1 MFDEYKTDQFFDEVF
16 SAQGVQRPHYGMVL
30 DSIGG
35 LNPSDFGQRQR
46 TADNAFLRQ
55 GVTFTVYGDEQGTE
69 RIFPF
74 DLMPRVI
81 PRKEWDHIEAG
92 LIQRITALNL
102 FLNDV
107 YHGQK
112 IIADGV
118 VPASLV
124 ESASH
129 YRPELRGVRVPH
141 NIYIHI
147 CGTDLVRD
155 GKGEYYVLED
165 NGRCPSGASYMLE
178 NRNAMKR
185 AFPGLL
191 QSLPVRPVDSYGTM
205 LRESLEYLAPPGV
218 LEPVV
223 VVLTPGVYNSA
234 YFEHCYLAKQM
245 GVPIVEGRDLIMRN
259 DRVFMR
265 TTKGLQQVHVIYRR
279 IDDDFLDPQV
289 FRKDSLLGVPGLVR
303 SYQAG
308 HVALAN
314 SIGTG
319 VADDKAVYAC
329 VPKMI
334 KYYLD
339 QDPILPNVPTY
350 LGVDESECGYILDNL
365 DKLVVKAVNESGGYG
380 MLMGPHSTKKECADF
395 AERVKANPRN
405 YIAQPVLALSRHP
418 VFVEDHFEGRH
429 IDFRPYV
436 LYGDRVRVVP
446 GGLTRVA
453 LKAGSLVV
461 NSSQGGGSKDTWVL
475 WEDRL
480 DAAAP
485 GMTPATSA
493 LPA

>member
-1 MFDEYKTDQFFDEVF
+1 MFDNYRTDDFYDEVF
-16 SAQGVQRPHYGMVL
+16 SAPGERRPHYAAVL
-30 DSIGG
+30 ESVGSLKPEDYSA
-35 LNPSDFGQRQR
+35 LQRS
-46 TADNAFLRQ
+46 ADKSFLQQ
-55 GVTFTVYGDEQGTE
+55 GVTFTVYGDDQGTE

-81 PRKEWDHIEAG
+81 PRREWDRIEAG
-92 LIQRITALNL
+92 LVQRITALNL

-107 YHGQK
+107 YHGGK
-112 IIADGV
+112 IVSDGV
-118 VPASLV
+118 VPAELV

-129 YRPELRGVRVPH
+129 YRPEFRGVRVPH

-155 GKGEYYVLED
+155 GSGDYYVLED

-185 AFPGLL
+185 SFPELL
-191 QSLPVRPVDSYGTM
+191 QTLPVRPVDAYGTM
-205 LRESLEYLAPPGV
+205 LRETLEHLAPRGT

-223 VVLTPGVYNSA
+223 VVLTPGIYNSA
-234 YFEHCYLAKQM
+234 YFEHSFLARQM
-245 GVPIVEGRDLIMRN
+245 GVPIVEGRDLIVRS

-265 TTKGLQQVHVIYRR
+265 TTEGLRQVHVIYRR
-279 IDDDFLDPQV
+279 IDDDFLDPLV

-303 SYQAG
+303 CCQKG
-308 HVALAN
+308 TVALAN

-350 LGVDESECGYILDNL
+350 LGIDEKECSYILANL
-365 DKLVVKAVNESGGYG
+365 EKLVVKAVNESGGYG
-380 MLMGPHSTKKECADF
+380 MLMGPQASAEQRAVF
-395 AERVKANPRN
+395 AEKVKANPRN

-418 VFVEDHFEGRH
+418 VFVDDHFEGRH
-429 IDFRPYV
+429 IDLRPYV

-453 LKAGSLVV
+453 LRKGSLVV

-475 WEDRL
+475 WD
-480 DAAAP
+480 DAVSSP
-485 GMTPATSA
+485 ST
-493 LPA
+493 

>member
-155 GKGEYYVLED
+155 GKG
-165 NGRCPSGASYMLE
+165 NTTCWR
-178 NRNAMKR
+178 
-185 AFPGLL
+185 
-191 QSLPVRPVDSYGTM
+191 TM
-205 LRESLEYLAPPGV
+205 AGV
-218 LEPVV
+218 LPERA
-223 VVLTPGVYNSA
+223 T
-234 YFEHCYLAKQM
+234 CWK
-245 GVPIVEGRDLIMRN
+245 
-259 DRVFMR
+259 
-265 TTKGLQQVHVIYRR
+265 
-279 IDDDFLDPQV
+279 
-289 FRKDSLLGVPGLVR
+289 
-303 SYQAG
+303 
-308 HVALAN
+308 
-314 SIGTG
+314 TG
-319 VADDKAVYAC
+319 M
-329 VPKMI
+329 P
-334 KYYLD
+334 
-339 QDPILPNVPTY
+339 
-350 LGVDESECGYILDNL
+350 
-365 DKLVVKAVNESGGYG
+365 
-380 MLMGPHSTKKECADF
+380 
-395 AERVKANPRN
+395 
-405 YIAQPVLALSRHP
+405 
-418 VFVEDHFEGRH
+418 
-429 IDFRPYV
+429 
-436 LYGDRVRVVP
+436 
-446 GGLTRVA
+446 
-453 LKAGSLVV
+453 
-461 NSSQGGGSKDTWVL
+461 
-475 WEDRL
+475 
-480 DAAAP
+480 
-485 GMTPATSA
+485 
-493 LPA
+493 

>member
-1 MFDEYKTDQFFDEVF
+1 MFDNYRTDEFYDEVF
-16 SAQGVQRPHYGMVL
+16 SAPGERRAHYAAVL
-30 DSIGG
+30 ESIGA
-35 LNPSDFGQRQR
+35 LKPEDYSAMQRA
-46 TADNAFLRQ
+46 ADKAFLQQ
-55 GVTFTVYGDEQGTE
+55 GVTFTVYGDDQGTE

-74 DLMPRVI
+74 DLMPRLI
-81 PRKEWDHIEAG
+81 PRREWDRIEAG
-92 LIQRITALNL
+92 LVQRITALNL

-107 YHGQK
+107 YHGGK
-112 IIADGV
+112 IISDGV
-118 VPASLV
+118 VPAELV

-129 YRPELRGVRVPH
+129 YRPEFRGVRVPH

-147 CGTDLVRD
+147 CGTDLIRD
-155 GKGEYYVLED
+155 DSGEYYVLED

-185 AFPGLL
+185 SFPELL
-191 QSLPVRPVDSYGTM
+191 QALPVRPVDAYGTM
-205 LRESLEYLAPPGV
+205 LRETLEHLAPRGTV
-218 LEPVV
+218 EPVV
-223 VVLTPGVYNSA
+223 VVLTPGIYNSA
-234 YFEHCYLAKQM
+234 YFEHSFLARQM
-245 GVPIVEGRDLIMRN
+245 GVPIVEGRDLIVRN

-265 TTKGLQQVHVIYRR
+265 TTEGLRQVHVIYRR
-279 IDDDFLDPQV
+279 IDDDFLDPLV

-303 SYQAG
+303 CCQHG
-308 HVALAN
+308 TVALAN

-334 KYYLD
+334 RYYLD

-350 LGVDESECGYILDNL
+350 LGVNEKECGYILANL

-380 MLMGPHSTKKECADF
+380 MLMGPQAS
-395 AERVKANPRN
+395 AEQRAVFGEKVKANPRN

-418 VFVEDHFEGRH
+418 VFVDDHFEGRH
-429 IDFRPYV
+429 IDLRPYV

-453 LKAGSLVV
+453 LRKGSLVV

-475 WEDRL
+475 WD
-480 DAAAP
+480 DAAP
-485 GMTPATSA
+485 PSA
-493 LPA
+493 